1 VDVVAV
7 SESLF
12 SESWYRVATLR
23 PRVRPHAQI
32 HRHLYRGEIWYVL
45 QDHASG
51 RFHRFSPVANLVI
64 GLMNG
69 RRSLQEIWQLAC
81 DRLGDDAPTQDD
93 VIQLVSS
100 LHNADVLITDAP
112 PDIAE
117 LHERKH
123 KQDRMQLKQC
133 FTNPLSLRFPLVDPE
148 PFLRRVAPLARL
160 MFSPLGAVVWLLVV
174 GWALALAA
182 THWNA
187 LRGGMSDR
195 IFSAENLLLIG
206 MVFPVAKLLHELGHA
221 LAIKAR
227 GGEVH
232 EMGVMVL
239 VMMPIPYVEGSA
251 TNAFRDKRSRML
263 VGAAGMLV
271 ELFIAALAMLVWV
284 NVQSGAVHAVAFNVM
299 LIAGV
304 STLVFNANPLLR
316 FDAYFILS
324 DYLEIP
330 NLAQRANTYF
340 AYLVKRYLFGMPG
353 QMPPQAGAGEK
364 AWLFGYAVLSFF
376 YRIFVA
382 LSIALLIAGQ
392 YFFIGVLIALWSL
405 YQMVVQPLALRIAWL
420 VGGTEVGK
428 RRSRAVAI
436 SAFTVAVAAAIVLWV
451 PAPSWS
457 RTEGVAW
464 APEDATV
471 RARTDGFVSRVV
483 AVPNRP
489 VRKGD
494 ELLITEDPELR
505 SQVKVLEAMLA
516 EQRARHAA
524 AVNDRVQSAIIVEEI
539 AHISERLETVRR
551 RAEDLVIRSGADGV
565 FLLPDAQDAP
575 GRYLRRGDLA
585 GYVMDFSRVSV
596 RVVIPQSEIDLVRTM
611 TRRVELRP
619 VQDIPRV
626 IDAVVVRAAPAAT
639 DELPS
644 LALSASGGGEISLD
658 PGQQAPGRDPKAA
671 STLFIFDLEVADPS
685 RFQALGS
692 RVYARFER
700 QPEPLATQA
709 YRAVRRLLLEK
720 FNV

>member
-1 VDVVAV
+1 MSD
-7 SESLF
+7 SLF
-12 SESWYRVATLR
+12 SESWYRVANIR

-69 RRSLQEIWQLAC
+69 RRTLQEIWQLAC
-81 DRLGDDAPTQDD
+81 DRLGDEAPTQDD
-93 VIQLVSS
+93 VIQLVSA
-100 LHNADVLITDAP
+100 LHNADVLLSDAP

-117 LHERKH
+117 LHERKE
-123 KQDRMQLKQC
+123 KQDRQQLKQY
-133 FTNPLSLRFPLVDPE
+133 FTNPLSMRFPLVDPE
-148 PFLRRVAPLARL
+148 PFLRRAEPLARF
-160 MFSPLGAVVWLLVV
+160 MFGPFGLVLWLLVV
-174 GWALALAA
+174 GSALALAG
-182 THWNA
+182 THWKT
-187 LRGGMSDR
+187 LTSGVTDR
-195 IFSAENLLLIG
+195 VFAAENLLLMG
-206 MVFPVAKLLHELGHA
+206 LVFPVAKLLHELGHA

-232 EMGVMVL
+232 EMGVMLLVL
-239 VMMPIPYVEGSA
+239 LPIPYVEGSA
-251 TNAFRDKRSRML
+251 TSAFRDKKDRML

-271 ELFIAALAMLVWV
+271 ELFIAALSMFVWA
-284 NVQSGAVHAVAFNVM
+284 NVEVGVVHALAFNVM

-316 FDAYFILS
+316 FDAYFIVS

-340 AYLVKRYLFGMPG
+340 AYAVKRYAFAMPG
-353 QMPPQAGAGEK
+353 QVPPQAGRSEK
-364 AWLFGYAVLSFF
+364 GWLFAYAILSFF
-376 YRIFVA
+376 YRIFVS
-382 LSIALLIAGQ
+382 LSIAMLIAGQ
-392 YFFIGVLIALWSL
+392 YFFVGVLIAMWSL

-420 VGGTEVGK
+420 VGGSELGK

-436 SAFTVAVAAAIVLWV
+436 SALTVAIAAAIVLWV

-464 APEDATV
+464 APEDATI
-471 RARTDGFVSRVV
+471 RARTDGFVAQVV
-483 AVPNRP
+483 ATPNRP

-494 ELLITEDPELR
+494 ELLVTSDPELKA
-505 SQVKVLEAMLA
+505 QVKVLEAMLL
-516 EQRARHAA
+516 EQQARYAA
-524 AVNDRVQSAIIVEEI
+524 AVGDRVQTSIIQEEL
-539 AHISERLETVRR
+539 AHIAERLDTMRK
-551 RAEDLVIRSGADGV
+551 RAADLIIRSSADGL
-565 FLLPDAQDAP
+565 FLLPDAEDAP

-596 RVVIPQSEIDLVRTM
+596 RVVIPQSDIDLVRTM

-619 VQDIPRV
+619 VQDIPTLLE
-626 IDAVVVRAAPAAT
+626 ATVVRAAPAAT

-644 LALSASGGGEISLD
+644 LALSATGGGAISLD
-658 PGQQAPGRDPKAA
+658 PGGQAPGRDPKAA
-671 STLFIFDLEVADPS
+671 STLFIFDLELARPGS
-685 RFQALGS
+685 IHALGS

>member
-1 VDVVAV
+1 M

-32 HRHLYRGEIWYVL
+32 HRHLYRGEVWYVL

-69 RRSLQEIWQLAC
+69 RRTLQEIWQLAC
-81 DRLGDDAPTQDD
+81 DRLGDEAPTQDD
-93 VIQLVSS
+93 VIQLLSA
-100 LHNADVLITDAP
+100 LHSADVLLTDAP

-117 LHERKH
+117 LHERKQ
-123 KQDRMQLKQC
+123 KQDRQQLKQY
-133 FTNPLSLRFPLVDPE
+133 FTNPLSLRFPLFDPE
-148 PFLRRVAPLARL
+148 PFLRRAEPLARL
-160 MFSPLGAVVWLLVV
+160 MFGPVGAIAWLLLV
-174 GWALALAA
+174 GWALALAG
-182 THWNA
+182 THWKG
-187 LRGGMSDR
+187 LTGGMSDR
-195 IFSAENLLLIG
+195 IFTAENLLLMG
-206 MVFPVAKLLHELGHA
+206 LVFPVAKLLHELGHA

-239 VMMPIPYVEGSA
+239 VLMPIPYVEGSA
-251 TNAFRDKRSRML
+251 TIAFRDKRNRML

-271 ELFIAALAMLVWV
+271 ELFFAALAMLVWA
-284 NVQSGAVHAVAFNVM
+284 NVESGLVHAVAYNVM

-330 NLAQRANTYF
+330 NLAQRANAYF
-340 AYLVKRYLFGMPG
+340 AYVVKRYLFGMPG
-353 QMPPQAGAGEK
+353 QVPPQAGRSEK
-364 AWLFGYAVLSFF
+364 AWLFAYSILSFI
-376 YRIFVA
+376 YRVFVS

-392 YFFIGVLIALWSL
+392 YFFVGVLIALWSL

-420 VGGTEVGK
+420 AGGTEVGK
-428 RRSRAVAI
+428 RRSRAVTV
-436 SAFTVAVAAAIVLWV
+436 SVLTVAIVAAIVLWV

-464 APEDATV
+464 APEDATM

-483 AVPNRP
+483 ATPNRP
-489 VRKGD
+489 VRTGD
-494 ELLITEDPELR
+494 ELLIIEDPELR
-505 SQVKVLEAMLA
+505 AQVKVLEAMLA
-516 EQRARHAA
+516 EQQARYAA
-524 AVNDRVQSAIIVEEI
+524 AVGDRVQTGIIQEEI
-539 AHISERLETVRR
+539 AHITERLEASRK
-551 RAEDLVIRSGADGV
+551 RAKDLVIRATADGI

-575 GRYLRRGDLA
+575 GRFLRRGDLA

-596 RVVIPQSEIDLVRTM
+596 RVVIPQSDIDLVRTM

-619 VQDIPRV
+619 VQDVPRV

-644 LALSASGGGEISLD
+644 LALSATGGGQISLD
-658 PGQQAPGRDPKAA
+658 PGGQAPGRDPKAA
-671 STLFIFDLEVADPS
+671 NTLFIFDLDIAEPS
-685 RFQALGS
+685 SIQALGS

-709 YRAVRRLLLEK
+709 YRALRRLLLEK